1 MPQPK
6 QGPRLA
12 SSPAHERLMLANMAT
27 SLFEHG
33 RIKTTV
39 KRAKRLQPL
48 AERLITFAKQD
59 DLSARRRV
67 ARVIRS
73 KSVAHKLFTEIAKQM
88 NEREGGY
95 TRIIKV
101 MTRQGDNAP
110 MAVIELVTEP
120 VSKKADVKKA
130 EEIAE
135 AKKKE
140 EVAKASEAAV
150 AQGAANE
157 AIKDAVNADPKTAAE
172 EYKAAEDLAAE
183 AKKDEAEARE
193 AEEEADVAEEA
204 ARAAKKASK

>member
-27 SLFEHG
+27 SLFEYG

-39 KRAKRLQPL
+39 KKAKRLQPL

-59 DLSARRRV
+59 DLSARRRI
-67 ARVIRS
+67 ARIIRN

-88 NEREGGY
+88 KEREGGY

-101 MTRQGDNAP
+101 MARQGDNAP

-120 VSKKADVKKA
+120 VSKKPDVKKV
-130 EEIAE
+130 EKIAE
-135 AKKKE
+135 AKKEE

-150 AQGAANE
+150 VRGAADE
-157 AIKDAVNADPKTAAE
+157 AIKDAVNAGPKTAAE
-172 EYKAAEDLAAE
+172 EYKAAEDLEAE
-183 AKKDEAEARE
+183 AEKDEAEAEE
-193 AEEEADVAEEA
+193 AEEEADIAEEA
-204 ARAAKKASK
+204 VEAAKEASK